1 MEARLAGLPFC
12 FAHANP
18 RANHSHRRAHKWLM
32 NTAVCVCYGEEVS
45 ADFER
50 REGGT
55 EGNRGCSSQ
64 TIDPLSHTQNVR
76 EPCVS
81 CGKHK

>member
-32 NTAVCVCYGEEVS
+32 NTAICVCYGEEVS

-50 REGGT
+50 R
-55 EGNRGCSSQ
+55 
-64 TIDPLSHTQNVR
+64 
-76 EPCVS
+76 
-81 CGKHK
+81 

>member
-1 MEARLAGLPFC
+1 MESVLVANGAEMSTAAGVAC
-12 FAHANP
+12 DE
-18 RANHSHRRAHKWLM
+18 R
-32 NTAVCVCYGEEVS
+32 TAVCVCYGEEVS

-55 EGNRGCSSQ
+55 EGNRGCFCPA
-64 TIDPLSHTQNVR
+64 IAPLSHTQNVR
-76 EPCVS
+76 EPRVS